1 MTKPSCEDTTLVAV
15 RDLHHGYFS
24 FTFAPYSRAAECRP
38 GSFVHV
44 QLTATDVYLR
54 RAMSVA
60 SVNSRKHELEIIF
73 KIFGRGTATLSKF
86 TVGSRLN
93 ILGPLGVGFSVP
105 RDNFYPV
112 MVAGGVGFP
121 PLMYLAQRLIHDG
134 FDPKHIHFFYGGRT
148 IDDLVER
155 ARVKKLGVKF
165 YPVTEDGSLG
175 DKGLVTQAVEKFII
189 SHHAHQRL
197 RLYGCGPEKMLKAV
211 DDLGMKHGVAG
222 QLSLEAP
229 MPCGVGICLGC
240 VVNLR
245 AGGHARVCT
254 EGPVFEIGEVLL

>member
-1 MTKPSCEDTTLVAV
+1 MTKPTCEDTTLVAV
-15 RDLHHGYFS
+15 RDLHHGYYS
-24 FTFAPYSRAAECRP
+24 FTLAPYSRAAECHP

-60 SVNSRKHELEIIF
+60 SVNPRKHELEIIF
-73 KIFGRGTATLSKF
+73 KVFGRGTSVLSQFK
-86 TVGSRLN
+86 TGAKLN
-93 ILGPLGVGFSVP
+93 ILGPLGIGFSAA
-105 RDNFYPV
+105 RSNFHPV
-112 MVAGGVGFP
+112 LVAGGVGFP
-121 PLMYLAQRLIHDG
+121 PLMYLAQKMIHDG

-148 IDDLVER
+148 ADDLVER
-155 ARVKKLGVKF
+155 ARIKKLGVKF

-175 DKGLVTQAVEKFII
+175 DKGLVTGSVEKFI
-189 SHHAHQRL
+189 SAHHGENRL

-211 DDLGMKHGVAG
+211 DDLGMKYGVAG
-222 QLSLEAP
+222 QISLEAP

-240 VVNLR
+240 VVNMR
-245 AGGHARVCT
+245 AGGHSRVCT